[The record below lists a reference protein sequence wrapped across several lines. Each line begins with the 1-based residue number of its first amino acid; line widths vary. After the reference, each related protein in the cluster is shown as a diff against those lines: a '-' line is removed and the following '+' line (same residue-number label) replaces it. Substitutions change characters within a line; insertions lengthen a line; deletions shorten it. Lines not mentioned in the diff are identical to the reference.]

1 MPVST
6 PSSNLSFAALLK
18 TAGLVSV
25 ASAAGNT
32 AVWFIFRLFGPLMIG
47 VGEVVTGSVV
57 GVVAAAVVLAALAR
71 WTRRPRRIFVG
82 TSIAVLVLYSLGPV
96 SAALAPYR
104 EGAALFNLVTVLATE
119 LMHLV
124 SGLLVLATFPR
135 VIDR

>member
-6 PSSNLSFAALLK
+6 PSPHLSLAALLK

-25 ASAAGNT
+25 ASAAGNA
-32 AVWFIFRLFGPLMIG
+32 AVWLIFHLFGPLMIG
-47 VGEVVTGSVV
+47 LGEVVTGSAV

-82 TSIAVLVLYSLGPV
+82 ISIAVLVLYSLGPI
-96 SAALAPYR
+96 SAALAPYK
-104 EGAALFNLVTVLATE
+104 EGAALFNVVTVLATE
-119 LMHLV
+119 LMHFV